1 MGELSLLVT
10 ITSRKLSQKFLDFY
24 NEKNLPVSL
33 VTVGRGTA
41 SSEVLDYFGLQ
52 GDEKAVLFHFITAE
66 SWKELKKA
74 LRMEMHIDL
83 PGVGI
88 AFLVPLSSIG
98 GKKALAYLTNGQQ
111 FTKGEES
118 TLKETK
124 FELVVAIA
132 NQGHTEMI
140 MDAAREA
147 RAGGGTVLHARGTG
161 SEKAEQFLGIT
172 LVPEKEMVFIVV
184 RSSQKNDVMN
194 AIMQKAGLNTKAGA
208 IVFSLPVTATA
219 GIRMMEEDFDELL

>member
-24 NEKNLPVSL
+24 SEKNLPVSL

-52 GDEKAVLFHFITAE
+52 GDEKAILFHFITAE
-66 SWKELKKA
+66 GWKELKKA

-83 PGVGI
+83 PGIGI

-219 GIRMMEEDFDELL
+219 GIRMMEEDFEELL